1 MITYRSAADYIM
13 RNIAGDNVLIK
24 TKNSGFGN
32 TNVFVFNDTGA
43 FLWQN
48 LSENK
53 SKEQLASLLG
63 DKYDIKKVQAES
75 DVDIFLK
82 KCITEGFVTEEREG
96 I

>member
-1 MITYRSAADYIM
+1 MYKTSPDYVM

-24 TKNSGFGN
+24 TSNCDYGN
-32 TNVFVFNDTGA
+32 TSVFVFNDSGA

-53 SKEQLASLLG
+53 SRAQLVTLLTDQYKIG
-63 DKYDIKKVQAES
+63 QAQAES
-75 DVDIFLK
+75 DVDQFLE
-82 KCITEGFVTEEREG
+82 KCIAEGFVTAEEG